1 MKDYLK
7 LIEEKIKKNLEV
19 DNILIKDNSHKH
31 EGHASFEN
39 QMYHLTLEIES
50 KVLKKMNRIEA
61 QRLIMKVLKEDY
73 GDQCDFQK
81 ASKLVKE
88 SLSNNTN
95 KNN

>member
-7 LIEEKIKKNLEV
+7 LIEEKIKNNLEV

-61 QRLIMKVLKEDY
+61 QRLIMKVLKD
-73 GDQCDFQK
+73 D
-81 ASKLVKE
+81 L
-88 SLSNNTN
+88 
-95 KNN
+95 KNRIHALEIRIK